1 LQSGEF
7 NWNGQERGLVL
18 GAFFY
23 GYILTQLPGGY
34 LAGRLVQ
41 DSLFYVVDHFNP
53 QKNGQIWT
61 CILKNESNYCNRRKC
76 VLGARFFWS

>member
-53 QKNGQIWT
+53 QKTVKFGH
-61 CILKNESNYCNRRKC
+61 
-76 VLGARFFWS
+76 AF